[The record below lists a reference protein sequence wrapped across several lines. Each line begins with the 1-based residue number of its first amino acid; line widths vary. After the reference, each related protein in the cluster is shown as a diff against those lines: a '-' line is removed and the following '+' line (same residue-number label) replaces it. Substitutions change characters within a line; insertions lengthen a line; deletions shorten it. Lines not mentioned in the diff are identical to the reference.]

1 MIFLI
6 LIAALLLCVLVVFL
20 PYSAGLTHV
29 ERESKKQRTQ
39 TKTKKV
45 DYDGYVPP
53 DELLRQQEEEN
64 ERRGFKARASALKE
78 RINVTSDD
86 VPIKIKLNQESVL
99 KRRHERV
106 VGDGDPNNYDY
117 DLDELIDE
125 ETRGA
130 AERLANEYYSKEKVG
145 GDKEAMV

>member
-6 LIAALLLCVLVVFL
+6 LIVAVLLCVLVVFL

-29 ERESKKQRTQ
+29 EKEAKKQKTQ
-39 TKTKKV
+39 AKQKKV
-45 DYDGYVPP
+45 DYDGYLPP
-53 DELLRQQEEEN
+53 DELLRQEEEEN
-64 ERRGFKARASALKE
+64 ERKGLKARASALKE
-78 RINVTSDD
+78 SINITSDD
-86 VPIKIKLNQESVL
+86 VPFKIKLNQDTVL
-99 KRRHERV
+99 KRRHEKV

-117 DLDELIDE
+117 DLDELIQE

-130 AERLANEYYSKEKVG
+130 ADRLAKEFYSNEKIG